1 MDFCENCYKKKSLCI
16 CEGLEIFENK
26 FFVLILQHPQE
37 PDKELGSARIAN
49 LSLKNSKLKVGL
61 SWSNLKKLIGED
73 ANPAEWAVLYLGT
86 KVNYQPV
93 KTDSPK
99 DEIIILNK
107 NGNKHDNNDEI
118 LSNLK
123 GIIVL
128 DGTWAQAKAMWWRNA
143 WLLKVRRAVI
153 FPSQKS
159 LYGNLRKEPRREC
172 VSTIEA
178 IAVSLNALGEAAEIK
193 QGLVGAFQKL
203 IIKYKEELDRKKNAN
218 K

>member
-1 MDFCENCYKKKSLCI
+1 LCI
-16 CEGLEIFENK
+16 CDQVESFENK

-118 LSNLK
+118 LENLK

-178 IAVSLNALGEAAEIK
+178 IAVSLNALGEEPEIK
-193 QGLVGAFQKL
+193 QGLIGAFQKL
-203 IIKYKEELDRKKNAN
+203 IIKYKEELDRKKHAN